1 MKNLF
6 LLTILCFLVA
16 CSNKKAMQ
24 NSSNQ
29 HSKGATSIST
39 VDNLEVAQ
47 NAYLL
52 TKISDDPEYG
62 YTSKKPIKVASM
74 KSDEN
79 IAQNEYLYM
88 NALLGPDGEEIE
100 YKRTGSCCGYKSN
113 SPKAFLGSAL
123 LDKYEVTIKGK
134 TEKKVLYLDM
144 YESGIVV
151 APLGFTFKK

>member
-6 LLTILCFLVA
+6 ILTFLCLLMG
-16 CSNKKAMQ
+16 SNKKAMQ
-24 NSSNQ
+24 NSSSQ
-29 HSKGATSIST
+29 HSKGATSMST

-79 IAQNEYLYM
+79 IARNEYRFM
-88 NALLGPDGEEIE
+88 NALLGPNGEEIE

-113 SPKAFLGSAL
+113 SPKALFGEAL
-123 LDKYEVTIKGK
+123 LDRYEVNIKGS
-134 TEKKVLYLDM
+134 TEKKILYLDM
-144 YESGIVV
+144 YESGTVV